1 MAPAPSALPATTADP
16 APSARMLG
24 DVTHTFD
31 DHCDLLTDFITGGT
45 EFDPLTAE
53 VLACVELLCHALMD
67 AYSGGIDD
75 EVLYMAWPVAEFANL
90 YRIAAVHDHARL
102 VHQVRLVANHNPDVP
117 LDEVVA
123 GVMQAD
129 ALRSKDGIY
138 RSGGSV
144 GTALRD
150 AVQYARPDMSRRVV
164 ACYREHAGTQ
174 VRLSPAPVPRANR
187 AVGTALKLPA
197 AGYTLTEFERDIFT
211 PGEDLHFD
219 AGIAGHVNSRGG
231 YIFDFDAAAFVRPDE
246 YPDPML
252 VEGVAR
258 DIVSN
263 ALGIDFSDAV
273 VNMELFG
280 DIDMSGHD
288 RAIYDPTIDRH
299 IDDVLATQT
308 GVETLLYRVR
318 DITAPAR
325 DAWTDAL
332 GWR

>member
-1 MAPAPSALPATTADP
+1 
-16 APSARMLG
+16 MLG

-31 DHCDLLTDFITGGT
+31 DRCDLLTDFITADT

-53 VLACVELLCHALMD
+53 VLACVELLCLSVMSRYGA
-67 AYSGGIDD
+67 AGDD
-75 EVLYMAWPVAEFANL
+75 EVLYMSWPVAEFANL
-90 YRIAAVHDHARL
+90 YRIAAVHDHVRL
-102 VHQVRLVANHNPDVP
+102 VHQVRQVADINYDVP
-117 LDEVVA
+117 LGEVVA

-138 RSGGSV
+138 RSGGNV

-150 AVQYARPDMSRRVV
+150 AVQFARQDISSRVV
-164 ACYREHAGTQ
+164 ECYRDHAGTQ
-174 VRLSPAPVPRANR
+174 VRLHPAPVPRTNR

-197 AGYTLTEFERDIFT
+197 AVRCRYLLPALRHATAEYTLTEFERDIFT

-219 AGIAGHVNSRGG
+219 AGITRHVNSRGG
-231 YIFDFDAAAFVRPDE
+231 YVFDFDAAAFVRPDE

-263 ALGIDFSDAV
+263 ALNIEFYDAV
-273 VNMELFG
+273 VNMDLFG
-280 DIDMSGHD
+280 DIEMAGHD

-308 GVETLLYRVR
+308 GVEVLLHRVH
-318 DITAPAR
+318 DITTPAR